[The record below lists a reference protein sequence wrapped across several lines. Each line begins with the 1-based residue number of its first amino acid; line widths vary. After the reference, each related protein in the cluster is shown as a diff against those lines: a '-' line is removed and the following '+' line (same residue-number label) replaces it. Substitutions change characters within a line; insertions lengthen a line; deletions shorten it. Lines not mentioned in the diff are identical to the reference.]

1 MYGTEDTTVPRTV
14 VTVVG
19 VEVLVEVLVEIVA
32 VEGPVT
38 EMAVEGPDVVDTS
51 SPIGMDTTVVVV
63 TIACVVVTG

>member
-32 VEGPVT
+32 VEGPVI
-38 EMAVEGPDVVDTS
+38 EVAVEGPDVDTS